1 METMSPRPGS
11 IALTIDQPFSLEAEQ
26 RAIGLVLHWPKTW
39 TAFSKMRPDDFF
51 DDNNAL
57 IWAAVV
63 ELRARKL
70 PADLPAVFSQLAPHF
85 GGMQDQRAQ
94 HIRDYMTNCVLSVVA
109 VTSYRETA
117 ALLYEMACKRRLART
132 VANTARRISTSSVT
146 DTASLISSD
155 HIRQIQLDQGTND
168 TMIDAGDII
177 RDILRTR
184 FDPVR
189 ISATGWPR
197 FDAALGGGFVENF
210 YYVIGG
216 RKKGLKT
223 TTLISLVYN
232 MIVRDDPIPIDY
244 YCLEAT
250 AQQVFQ
256 KLLARWVSE
265 VWCKEHE
272 PRGYCMTDGA
282 FRNRWIKDQD
292 WFGEAMEAALAYFQE
307 RGLRFVSPGR
317 MDIHDLSS
325 RITAAGIEG
334 RTRGSIIDYAQL
346 IRSKLADKGE
356 MTAHLDNIHQTLSEL
371 AVANPQWVLAAVQL
385 NQTGGVRGGEGANQ
399 SASMVLHLH
408 KLWANK
414 HEPSRPKK
422 YKAFFE
428 MVDTRYT
435 PEGNIGDSGEE
446 VEDEDTGE
454 TVRMPEPAYWLDGDI
469 GPCLREYPSPEAV
482 EDDLRSIGR

>member
-1 METMSPRPGS
+1 MTIMETMSPRPGS
-11 IALTIDQPFSLEAEQ
+11 MSLTIDQPFSLEAEQ

-39 TAFSKMRPDDFF
+39 TAFSKMRPGRVF

-155 HIRQIQLDQGTND
+155 HIRQIQLDQGTDD
-168 TMIDAGDII
+168 TDDRCRRHHPGHLAH
-177 RDILRTR
+177 
-184 FDPVR
+184 PVR
-189 ISATGWPR
+189 PGPDQRHRLAPVRRGAGRRLRREFLLRHRREEEGPR
-197 FDAALGGGFVENF
+197 
-210 YYVIGG
+210 
-216 RKKGLKT
+216 T

-265 VWCKEHE
+265 VWCKEHD

-292 WFGEAMEAALAYFQE
+292 WFGKAMEAALAYFQE
-307 RGLRFVSPGR
+307 RGLRFVSRTDGHPRPVEPDHGGR
-317 MDIHDLSS
+317 D
-325 RITAAGIEG
+325 
-334 RTRGSIIDYAQL
+334 RGSDA
-346 IRSKLADKGE
+346 RFD
-356 MTAHLDNIHQTLSEL
+356 
-371 AVANPQWVLAAVQL
+371 
-385 NQTGGVRGGEGANQ
+385 R
-399 SASMVLHLH
+399 
-408 KLWANK
+408 
-414 HEPSRPKK
+414 
-422 YKAFFE
+422 
-428 MVDTRYT
+428 
-435 PEGNIGDSGEE
+435 
-446 VEDEDTGE
+446 
-454 TVRMPEPAYWLDGDI
+454 
-469 GPCLREYPSPEAV
+469 
-482 EDDLRSIGR
+482 